1 MGWKLIKLVVRASKA
16 SKGAYAL
23 LQALAIFADDNG
35 FAWPGIAT
43 LAAYCRLSE
52 RQIQRLLKELVASG
66 EITIVPNA
74 GKHRTNGYQIN
85 IAKLEQTDR
94 EGDMPEHAEHGDGD
108 ISDDQPD
115 LDGDILADPV
125 DLDGDISAD
134 DGDILGDQPDPMVT
148 FSGGM
153 VTFSQENSQKCHP
166 NHVNTMVNPPPPCD
180 KDEFFGDRDPV
191 ELLEQQSADD
201 LDESDWVGGGDAYA
215 YDEAEPDVWVERQTV
230 IPRSMPKIPDRLAGL
245 VGGGEWQASEYER
258 SRVTDADR
266 GLGGGS
272 PHVAAPPQMSPSPAP
287 APAWSMQWP
296 EARKILVDQFE
307 IKSVERFRDLGI
319 PYELIIK
326 QAKALAKTG
335 GGPGAIIWWFKQPEN
350 VEHLRAE
357 ATKPP
362 PPPPAPQRQIEDRSP
377 SMDALDKIPPDWADP
392 AAWLRISWQLR
403 AKLKHA
409 VIENGWPW
417 LDSRGIRQLVDSK
430 YREETIELLE
440 ASGIEPMPPPPP
452 PAQRPAAELI
462 RSHYPALLKKGGN
475 DNAA

>member
-23 LQALAIFADDNG
+23 LQALAVFANDEG

-74 GKHRTNGYQIN
+74 GRYRTNGYQIN
-85 IAKLEQTDR
+85 IAMLEQADR
-94 EGDMPEHAEHGDGD
+94 GDMPEHADRGDGD
-108 ISDDQPD
+108 ISADQPD
-115 LDGDILADPV
+115 FDGDILADPV
-125 DLDGDISAD
+125 DLDGDILAD

-148 FSGGM
+148 FSEGM
-153 VTFSQENSQKCHP
+153 VTFSHENSQKCHP

-180 KDEFFGDRDPV
+180 EDEFFAGRDPV
-191 ELLEQQSADD
+191 ELLEQQADD
-201 LDESDWVGGGDAYA
+201 LDESDWGGGDEY
-215 YDEAEPDVWVERQTV
+215 EEREPDVWVERQTV
-230 IPRSMPKIPDRLAGL
+230 IPRNVGRIPNQLAGL
-245 VGGGEWQASEYER
+245 VGGGDWQASEYER
-258 SRVTDADR
+258 SRVDNPDR

-272 PHVAAPPQMSPSPAP
+272 PHVAPSPQMSPSPAP

-307 IKSVERFRDLGI
+307 IKSVDRFRDLEI

-326 QAKALAKTG
+326 QAKALAKSG
-335 GGPGAIIWWFKQPEN
+335 AGAGAIIWWFKQPEN
-350 VEHLRAE
+350 LDHLRAE

-377 SMDALDKIPPDWADP
+377 SMDALDKDAAPPWADRG
-392 AAWLRISWQLR
+392 AWLAISWQAR
-403 AKLKHA
+403 AKLKYA
-409 VIENGWPW
+409 VIKNGWVY
-417 LDSRGIRQLVDSK
+417 LDSRRQQQLVDSK

-440 ASGIEPMPPPPP
+440 ASGIEPTPPPPP
-452 PAQRPAAELI
+452 PAQRPTAELI
-462 RSHYPALLKKGGN
+462 YSALLKREGN
-475 DNAA
+475 DHAA